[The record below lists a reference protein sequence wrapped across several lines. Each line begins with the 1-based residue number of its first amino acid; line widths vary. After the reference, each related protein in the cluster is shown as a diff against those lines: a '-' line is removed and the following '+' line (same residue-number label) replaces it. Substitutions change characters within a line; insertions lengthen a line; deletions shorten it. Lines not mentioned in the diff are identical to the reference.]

1 MTGAIGALTV
11 AELGLADEL
20 LVAAYGGPSRRK
32 RLASYL
38 ALQPDGW
45 VLAWLDGAP
54 AGVGGVMH
62 YGPVAYVGLVGVAP
76 AYRRR
81 GVARAIMAHL
91 LGWLAERGG
100 PVVLLD
106 ASASG
111 APLYEQLGFTDDEKT
126 VVFVQDDCAR
136 RPPEPAQVHAL
147 APADLAAVAEFDEPI
162 FGAGR
167 AAVFEL
173 LRAEAPERAFV
184 ARDGGGIAG
193 YLFAQDA
200 LIGPWAAR
208 TPAVAEAL
216 LGAALRLEYHSAPT
230 VLAPGSNPDVARLL
244 MRYGFSPARSLRHMR
259 LGGAGPVGQR
269 AWLYA
274 LTSFAIG

>member
-147 APADLAAVAEFDEPI
+147 APADPSPQDRSVAAHATQMELQ
-162 FGAGR
+162 AR
-167 AAVFEL
+167 AEL
-173 LRAEAPERAFV
+173 LTQGSQQTAKSRELNG
-184 ARDGGGIAG
+184 D
-193 YLFAQDA
+193 
-200 LIGPWAAR
+200 
-208 TPAVAEAL
+208 
-216 LGAALRLEYHSAPT
+216 
-230 VLAPGSNPDVARLL
+230 SNPAIRA
-244 MRYGFSPARSLRHMR
+244 YS
-259 LGGAGPVGQR
+259 GADNGSSFN
-269 AWLYA
+269 AYA
-274 LTSFAIG
+274 